1 MSIALNFTFYYLH
14 HVKKRNEARLL
25 TFTSKGIYCS
35 IADVYLDP
43 WRPVNK
49 AIISH
54 GHSDHARWGHQ
65 KYITQNDNVPIIK
78 HRLGAIE
85 VVGKAYGE
93 TFSINNVTFSFHPAG
108 HVIGSSQIRVA
119 HKGEVWVFTGD
130 YKVVDDGVSAPFEP
144 VRCHTFITEST
155 FGLPVFNWP
164 DPKDVHKEVNR
175 WWENNQKHGITSI
188 LCGYSL
194 GKAQRLL
201 KYLDPE
207 IGNIYTHTAIE
218 NMTEVLRPNHE
229 FPDTKKITAVKD
241 KKEAI
246 GGIVLIPPSGL
257 GNASIKK
264 LGDIRVAY
272 ASGWMAFRGARRR
285 RAVDKAFVLSDHADW
300 NGLISAIKATACE
313 NVITT
318 HGYTELFSK
327 YLNENGWNAKTERTA
342 YESETPEMEIV
353 EVG

>member
-1 MSIALNFTFYYLH
+1 MICYLH
-14 HVKKRNEARLL
+14 TVKMINEVALL
-25 TFTSKGIYCS
+25 TFTSKGIYCP

-43 WRPVNK
+43 WKPVPK

-65 KYITQNDNVPIIK
+65 QYITQNENVPVIK

-85 VVGKAYGE
+85 VVGKAYEE
-93 TFSINNVTFSFHPAG
+93 TFSINNITFSFHPAG
-108 HVIGSSQIRVA
+108 HVIGSSQIRVE

-130 YKVVDDGVSAPFEP
+130 YKVINDGLSTPFEP
-144 VRCHTFITEST
+144 IRCHTFITEST
-155 FGLPVFNWP
+155 FGLPAFRWP
-164 DPKDVHKEVNR
+164 DPKEVHNSINQ
-175 WWENNQKHGITSI
+175 WWENNQKEGISSI

-201 KYLDPE
+201 KYLDPA

-218 NMTEVLRPNHE
+218 NMTAVFRKTHD
-229 FPDTKKITAVKD
+229 FPETKKITEVKD
-241 KKEAI
+241 KKETK
-246 GGIVLIPPSGL
+246 GSIVLIPPSAL
-257 GNASIKK
+257 GNASIRK
-264 LGDIRVAY
+264 LGESRVAF

-300 NGLISAIKATACE
+300 NGLLTAIKATKCE

-342 YESETPEMEIV
+342 YESETPEIEMV